1 MAYNN
6 GAKKTYQNNNYKN
19 NNRGDN
25 GNRRPRTDSAPK
37 FPKKETFAFPIIDSF
52 TVKDRQG
59 TVEIDKSVV
68 LDNLQQLNDNGVF
81 KVLTQNVAIA
91 NSILH
96 NDPEKRGNATVGYID
111 NVDTV
116 KGVINVTIFGSSVEN
131 VKVIANNLSIVPKII
146 ANRGEFRCF
155 NGFDLIPSSYNG
167 VG

>member
-6 GAKKTYQNNNYKN
+6 GAKKTYQSKNNN

-25 GNRRPRTDSAPK
+25 GNRRPRTESAPK
-37 FPKKETFAFPIIDSF
+37 FPKKETFTFPIIDSF

-68 LDNLQQLNDNGVF
+68 LDSLQQLNDNGIF
-81 KVLTQNVAIA
+81 KVLTQNVSIA

-111 NVDTV
+111 EVDTL
-116 KGVINVTIFGSSVEN
+116 KCTIDVTIFGSSVDSI
-131 VKVIANNLSIVPKII
+131 KAIASNLTIVPKVI

-155 NGFDLIPSSYNG
+155 NGFNLIPSTLNG